1 MELEVSK
8 IFMALLVLI
17 NPLSAVPIFIGLTP
31 HSSQAERKK
40 IAKLASITIAA
51 VVCLFSLVGQGL
63 LSFLGISIGS
73 FQVAGGLLVLMIA
86 LAMMN
91 AQPTPTKTTD
101 EERSEAESK
110 ANIAVVPLAIP
121 LMSGPGAI
129 STVIIYATTA
139 HTWLDVLKII
149 ISGVMVAIVCYG
161 ALNMATPISRVL
173 GKTGI
178 NIVNRVMGMLLAA
191 LSVEIMVDGLYRL
204 FPHLGGH

>member
-17 NPLSAVPIFIGLTP
+17 NPLSAIPIFISLTP
-31 HSSQAERKK
+31 HSSQPERKR
-40 IAKLASITIAA
+40 IAKLAALTIAI
-51 VVCLFSLVGQGL
+51 VVCLFALVGEKL
-63 LSFLGISIGS
+63 LHFLGISIGS

-91 AQPTPTKTTD
+91 AQPSATKTTD
-101 EERSEAESK
+101 EEQSEAESK

-121 LMSGPGAI
+121 LMTGPGSI

-139 HTWLDVLKII
+139 HSWVEVANIMV
-149 ISGVMVAIVCYG
+149 SGILVAIVCYF
-161 ALNMATPISRVL
+161 ALTMATPISRVL

-204 FPHLGGH
+204 FPHLVH

>member
-17 NPLSAVPIFIGLTP
+17 NPLSAIPIFISLTP
-31 HSSQAERKK
+31 HSSQAERQK
-40 IAKLASITIAA
+40 IAKLTSLTIAI
-51 VVCLFSLVGQGL
+51 VVCLFSLVGEGL
-63 LSFLGISIGS
+63 LGFLGISIGS

-139 HTWLDVLKII
+139 HSWVDVAKII
-149 ISGVMVAIVCYG
+149 VSGLLVACVCYA
-161 ALNMATPISRVL
+161 ALTMATPISRVL

-191 LSVEIMVDGLYRL
+191 LSVEIMVDGLFRL
-204 FPHLGGH
+204 FPHLAK

>member
-17 NPLSAVPIFIGLTP
+17 NPLSAIPIFISLTP

-40 IAKLASITIAA
+40 IAKLTSLTIAI
-51 VVCLFSLVGQGL
+51 VVCLFSLVGEGL
-63 LSFLGISIGS
+63 LGFLGISIGS

-139 HTWLDVLKII
+139 HSWVDVAKII
-149 ISGVMVAIVCYG
+149 VSGLLVACVCYA
-161 ALNMATPISRVL
+161 ALTMATPISRVL

-191 LSVEIMVDGLYRL
+191 LSVEIMVDGLFRL
-204 FPHLGGH
+204 FPHLAK

>member
-1 MELEVSK
+1 MELEISK

-17 NPLSAVPIFIGLTP
+17 NPLSAIPVFIGLTP
-31 HSSQAERKK
+31 HSSQQERKK
-40 IAKLASITIAA
+40 IAKVATLTIA
-51 VVCLFSLVGQGL
+51 VVVTLFALVGQGL
-63 LSFLGISIGS
+63 LNFLGISIGS
-73 FQVAGGLLVLMIA
+73 FQVAGGLLVMFIA

-129 STVIIYATTA
+129 STIIIYTTTA
-139 HTWLDVLKII
+139 KSWTDVLTII
-149 ISGVMVAIVCYG
+149 VSGFMVAGVCYV
-161 ALNMATPISRVL
+161 ALTMATPISRIL

-178 NIVNRVMGMLLAA
+178 NIANRVMGMLLAA
-191 LSVEIMVDGLYRL
+191 LSVEIMVDGIYRL
-204 FPHLGGH
+204 FPMLGGH

>member
-17 NPLSAVPIFIGLTP
+17 NPLSAIPIFISLTP
-31 HSSQAERKK
+31 HSSQVERKK
-40 IAKLASITIAA
+40 IAKLTSLTIAI
-51 VVCLFSLVGQGL
+51 VVCLFALVGEGL
-63 LSFLGISIGS
+63 LRFLGISIGS

-139 HTWLDVLKII
+139 HSWVDVVKII
-149 ISGVMVAIVCYG
+149 VSGLMVAVVCYV
-161 ALNMATPISRVL
+161 ALAMATPISRVL

-191 LSVEIMVDGLYRL
+191 LSVEIMVDGLFRL
-204 FPHLGGH
+204 FPHLAK

>member
-17 NPLSAVPIFIGLTP
+17 NPLSAIPIFISLTP
-31 HSSQAERKK
+31 HASQNERKK
-40 IAKLASITIAA
+40 IAKITACAIA
-51 VVCLFSLVGQGL
+51 VVVFVFALVGQGL

-86 LAMMN
+86 LSMMN
-91 AQPTPTKTTD
+91 AQPSGTQGTE
-101 EERSEAESK
+101 EERNEAETRHS
-110 ANIAVVPLAIP
+110 IAVVPLAIP
-121 LMSGPGAI
+121 LMTGPGCI

-139 HTWLDVLKII
+139 HTWVEVADIMV
-149 ISGVMVAIVCYG
+149 SGVLIALVCYG
-161 ALNMATPISRVL
+161 ALVMATPISRIL

-191 LSVEIMVDGLYRL
+191 LSVEIMVDGIYRL
-204 FPHLGGH
+204 FPHIMR

>member
-1 MELEVSK
+1 MELEISK

-17 NPLSAVPIFIGLTP
+17 NPLSAIPIFISLTP

-40 IAKLASITIAA
+40 IAKLTSLTIAI
-51 VVCLFSLVGQGL
+51 VVCLFALVGEGL

-139 HTWLDVLKII
+139 HSWVDVAKIVV
-149 ISGVMVAIVCYG
+149 SGLLVAVVCYA
-161 ALNMATPISRVL
+161 ALTMATPISRVL

-191 LSVEIMVDGLYRL
+191 LSVEIMVDGLFRL
-204 FPHLGGH
+204 FPHLAK

>member
-8 IFMALLVLI
+8 TFMALLVLI
-17 NPLSAVPIFIGLTP
+17 NPLSAIPIFISLTP

-40 IAKLASITIAA
+40 IAKLTSLTIAI
-51 VVCLFSLVGQGL
+51 VVCLFSLVGEGL
-63 LSFLGISIGS
+63 LHFLGISIGS

-129 STVIIYATTA
+129 STIIIYASTA
-139 HTWLDVLKII
+139 HSWVDVAKLIV
-149 ISGVMVAIVCYG
+149 SGLLVAGVCYA
-161 ALNMATPISRVL
+161 ALTMATPISRVL

-191 LSVEIMVDGLYRL
+191 LSVEIMVDGLIRL
-204 FPHLGGH
+204 FPHLAQ

>member
-91 AQPTPTKTTD
+91 AQETPTKTTD

-139 HTWLDVLKII
+139 HTWIDVAKII
-149 ISGVMVAIVCYG
+149 VSGLMVAVVCYG

-204 FPHLGGH
+204 FPHLGAH

>member
-17 NPLSAVPIFIGLTP
+17 NPLSAIPIFISLTP
-31 HSSQAERKK
+31 HSSQVERKK
-40 IAKLASITIAA
+40 IAKISAFTIAV
-51 VVCLFSLVGQGL
+51 VVCLFSLVGEGL
-63 LSFLGISIGS
+63 LRFLGISIGS
-73 FQVAGGLLVLMIA
+73 FQVAGGLLVMIIA

-91 AQPTPTKTTD
+91 AQPSATKTTD

-121 LMSGPGAI
+121 LMTGPGAI

-139 HTWLDVLKII
+139 HSWVDVANIMV
-149 ISGVMVAIVCYG
+149 SGVLVAIVCYG
-161 ALNMATPISRVL
+161 ALTMATPISRVL

-204 FPHLGGH
+204 FPHLAR